1 MEWFVVHFSGETHV
15 WIINIMHDTGLKR
28 DHYAW
33 NLNIIHKKRLET
45 RTLCMKQAWK
55 IKIMHETC
63 FKNVNI
69 RHATL
74 TSCIKRLETRT
85 LCMVHACYINIVHET
100 CIDIMHAWTMHEH
113 EHLQEQNINIM
124 PEPCIKHEH
133 YVWNLTRTKHL
144 HYAWNM
150 LETWTLLNMN
160 IMHETLTSC
169 IKKA

>member
-1 MEWFVVHFSGETHV
+1 
-15 WIINIMHDTGLKR
+15 
-28 DHYAW
+28 
-33 NLNIIHKKRLET
+33 
-45 RTLCMKQAWK
+45 
-55 IKIMHETC
+55 MHETC

-100 CIDIMHAWTMHEH
+100 CIDIMHAWTMYEH
-113 EHLQEQNINIM
+113 EHLQGQNINIM
-124 PEPCIKHEH
+124 PELCMKHEH